1 VVLSMSIGRC
11 AVDHPVQSGALR
23 NFYCPRAQA
32 LNKYTIYI
40 HTHTHMLFITLG
52 DAPIDPSPRPVNQ
65 PSDPAEPTPRA
76 HSLPTEWIGSASQPR
91 VGWRPRSPACPRQRR
106 SAPCAKNEPTRPDRA
121 ATPRTH
127 MTQPFFVVDQSFY
140 YIVSHFTI
148 MNSVILLE

>member
-1 VVLSMSIGRC
+1 
-11 AVDHPVQSGALR
+11 
-23 NFYCPRAQA
+23 
-32 LNKYTIYI
+32 
-40 HTHTHMLFITLG
+40 MLFITLG
-52 DAPIDPSPRPVNQ
+52 DGPIDPSPTPVNQ

-148 MNSVILLE
+148 MNSVILLEWTQPFFYSAQSFFDCCSAQSFHMIKFSTIPPCYSAKIFIIL